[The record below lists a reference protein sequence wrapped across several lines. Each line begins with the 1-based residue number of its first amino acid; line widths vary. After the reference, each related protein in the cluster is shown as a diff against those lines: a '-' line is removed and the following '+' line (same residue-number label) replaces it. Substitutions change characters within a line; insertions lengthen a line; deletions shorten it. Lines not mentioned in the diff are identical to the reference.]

1 MPLYDVIVT
10 ADVTESAVI
19 RVEGDSIRD
28 ASYKALDEAR
38 LNGPKYDWQR
48 DEGNSWQPYL
58 GDEDGATLVDEDD
71 EPEDP
76 PCPINRRPQSTC
88 PAGCDHGERPDV
100 PFAKVKE
107 IADSY
112 RALRELELKKFSTMA
127 LMIRACLQ
135 RLDRKPTGFER
146 TEDLRR
152 NRAEREQALKGLRDL
167 ATMLEAQG
175 VRDPDTIEQRT

>member
-58 GDEDGATLVDEDD
+58 GDEDGATLVDDD
-71 EPEDP
+71 SP
-76 PCPINRRPQSTC
+76 PPPK
-88 PAGCDHGERPDV
+88 PPV
-100 PFAKVKE
+100 PHATVVQ
-107 IADSY
+107 IAD
-112 RALRELELKKFSTMA
+112 AHRELTLLNMRQATLMA
-127 LMIRACLQ
+127 TMIRACLQ
-135 RLDRKPTGFER
+135 KIDRKPTGFER
-146 TEDLRR
+146 SEDLRR

-167 ATMLEAQG
+167 AAMLETKG
-175 VRDPDTIEQRT
+175 VRDPDTIDQRN